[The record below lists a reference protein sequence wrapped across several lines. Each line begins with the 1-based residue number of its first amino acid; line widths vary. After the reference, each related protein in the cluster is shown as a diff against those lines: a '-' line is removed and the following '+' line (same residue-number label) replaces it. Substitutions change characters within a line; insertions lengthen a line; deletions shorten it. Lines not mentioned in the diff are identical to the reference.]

1 MTTSD
6 NENEEA
12 PETEAESATGAS
24 AEAGEG
30 GGGGELVRAADAG
43 AGAAVP
49 AVVIPGSAEDPRAR
63 TMVFEPS
70 SREKSEAWR
79 TRVLLPLLLPIAS
92 AAAIFFYVINLSRAL
107 LAGGEW
113 GSLVIASIL
122 VLVILGVVAWISAH
136 PDLRTSTL
144 AVMVAVLFLFIGA
157 TGLTTLGPSEDK
169 SAEASGGGF
178 QQPTGDPVSTIE
190 VTAEANLKFN
200 ATNFDS
206 VAGVNQIDYVLGGGS
221 HTLVFTEKEFT
232 GFELAVNPSKKKD
245 TGKVELATG
254 TYTIYCTVPGHRAAG
269 MEATITVGEGAGD
282 TTSTTAATAT
292 PTTTVAK

>member
-12 PETEAESATGAS
+12 PKEAAASTDSGAF
-24 AEAGEG
+24 AEDGEG
-30 GGGGELVRAADAG
+30 GGGGELVPTAD

-49 AVVIPGSAEDPRAR
+49 AVVVPGSADDPRAR

-70 SREKSEAWR
+70 SSAKSEAWR
-79 TRVLLPLLLPIAS
+79 TRVVLPLLLPIAS
-92 AAAIFFYVINLSRAL
+92 AAALFFYVINLSRAL

-122 VLVILGVVAWISAH
+122 VLSILGVVSWISAH
-136 PDLRTSTL
+136 PNLRTSTL

-169 SAEASGGGF
+169 SAEATGSGF
-178 QQPTGDPVSTIE
+178 EQPTGDPVATIE
-190 VTAEANLKFN
+190 VTAEATLKFN

-206 VAGVNQIDYVLGGGS
+206 VAGVNQIDYVLGGGT
-221 HTLVFTEKEFT
+221 HTLVFSEKEFT
-232 GFELAVNPSKKKD
+232 GFELEVSPARKRDS
-245 TGKVELATG
+245 GKVELAVG
-254 TYTIYCTVPGHRAAG
+254 TYTIYCTLPGHRAAG
-269 MEATITVGEGAGD
+269 MEATITVAEGSGD
-282 TTSTTAATAT
+282 STATTTTAA
-292 PTTTVAK
+292 K